1 MNKPRIFVSSTI
13 LDFEDL
19 RSALKYYLT
28 EFQFD
33 VQMSE
38 YPNFNVRT
46 DQSTFDACVKNL
58 ETCDYFILL
67 LGYRRGSWYEKDE
80 ISITHQ
86 EYRKAKELIESG
98 HPLRIISFIR
108 KPIYLLRNERE
119 KFLEHIHKIDEKL
132 KINIPSSIIDDP
144 EYIFKFIE
152 EVSKGI
158 VFPGSESQSNNW
170 IFDFTTFEDIIVAL
184 KHTFHIDE
192 SLIEKK
198 IKSMFIHELKQN
210 KQKFEVVHHE
220 TKFDDYKNYSDIP
233 KVNLFHVVA
242 ENYAKYVVN
251 DRGFLKTPPN
261 SNMFPAKELVWLFHY
276 TLLEPMTKNLRNL
289 QTRILQRVVDDGLYL
304 QYNIDE
310 ASFTHNFF
318 SIVLEKLFE
327 MIRNYVTWYDSPIY
341 SDFSKDFSRIMTDGS
356 GRLES
361 FPLPTNIAAAII
373 IQSKAARIYDLIVCV
388 LDFLENGN
396 TQVLLDF
403 DFSLDYIKK
412 YAVTKS
418 D

>member
-1 MNKPRIFVSSTI
+1 MTQPKIFVSSTI

-19 RSALKYYLT
+19 RSALKYYLS
-28 EFQFD
+28 EFKYD

-38 YPNFNVRT
+38 YPNFNVSA
-46 DQSTFDACVKNL
+46 DKSTFDACIKNL

-67 LGYRRGSWYEKDE
+67 IGYRRGNWYKNNK
-80 ISITHQ
+80 ISITHH

-108 KPIYLLRNERE
+108 KPLYILRNEQKE
-119 KFLEHIHKIDEKL
+119 FIEHVKMIDEKL

-144 EYIFKFIE
+144 EYIYKFID
-152 EVSKGI
+152 EVSQGI
-158 VFPGSESQSNNW
+158 IFPGSDSPSNNW
-170 IFDFTTFEDIIVAL
+170 IYDFTTFEDILVAL

-192 SLIEKK
+192 SLTEKK
-198 IKSMFIHELKQN
+198 IKSLFIYELKQN
-210 KQKFEVVHHE
+210 KKKFEIIHHK
-220 TKFDDYKNYSDIP
+220 TKLDDYKNILDIP

-242 ENYAKYVVN
+242 ENYSKYVVN
-251 DRGFLKTPPN
+251 ERGFIKTPPD
-261 SNMFPAKELVWLFHY
+261 SNMFPGEELVWLFNY
-276 TLLEPMTKNLRNL
+276 VLLEPMNKNLRNL

-304 QYNIDE
+304 QYNVDS
-310 ASFTHNFF
+310 ASFSHDYF
-318 SIVLEKLFE
+318 STVLEKLFE

-356 GRLES
+356 GRLET

-373 IQSKAARIYDLIVCV
+373 IQSKAARIYDLIVCI

-396 TQVLLDF
+396 TQEILDF

-412 YAVTKS
+412 YAITES
-418 D
+418 E